1 VCDERGRP
9 RFDLGPTA
17 LRLAQPAVL
26 SAVLYSAQ
34 ALPRAVCALPALRFW
49 FENARDILDFQKV

>member
-1 VCDERGRP
+1 
-9 RFDLGPTA
+9 
-17 LRLAQPAVL
+17 
-26 SAVLYSAQ
+26 VLYSAQ